1 MKSVSQTTGHNHGK
15 RVKIV
20 MRVKL
25 YSQSECS
32 PRWRL
37 FLFVFHVLH
46 RKVSPEHRSGA
57 ASPYLTPRP
66 PATLPHSSSGNPTDR
81 YDRGDRR
88 TGGCLPRSFCG
99 LHVLRKLRTVYVFC
113 CNTKSC
119 PSLPCF
125 PPPARNSPSCVT
137 RQEKHPPMSFRSV
150 SRTTARIN
158 YLRGWNQTHLFDSGQ
173 PYAVL

>member
-1 MKSVSQTTGHNHGK
+1 MKSVSQTSGHNHGK

-57 ASPYLTPRP
+57 ASPYRP
-66 PATLPHSSSGNPTDR
+66 PSTGYTSSFFQWKPHGSVRPRRQTDR
-81 YDRGDRR
+81 RLSTAFLLWTAY
-88 TGGCLPRSFCG
+88 
-99 LHVLRKLRTVYVFC
+99 VLRKLRTVYVFC

-119 PSLPCF
+119 PFLPCF
-125 PPPARNSPSCVT
+125 PPPAPRAQLSLL
-137 RQEKHPPMSFRSV
+137 RDA
-150 SRTTARIN
+150 ARKTSTDEFS
-158 YLRGWNQTHLFDSGQ
+158 LRLPHHGAH
-173 PYAVL
+173 